1 MSNLFDR
8 FFGVEGRD
16 GFPGGA
22 SCEGVKLIEGDEGM
36 RVVVDAEGFR
46 AGDLAVTLQEKW
58 LLIRGSK
65 GRGLGDT
72 ARCGGDATEVFV
84 RRIELRGR
92 FEIDKVEAWF
102 RDGVLE
108 VVLPFARGHRFPM
121 RIRVD

>member
-8 FFGVEGRD
+8 FFGVDWRD

-22 SCEGVKLIEGDEGM
+22 SDEGVKVIEGDEGM
-36 RVVVDAEGFR
+36 RVLVGTEGFR
-46 AGDLAVTLQEKW
+46 ADDLEVTMQDKW
-58 LLIRGSK
+58 LLIRGIK
-65 GRGLGDT
+65 GRGLGDA
-72 ARCGGDATEVFV
+72 ARGGGDATEVFV

-92 FEIDKVEAWF
+92 FEIDKVVARF

-108 VVLPFARGHRFPM
+108 VVLPYARDHRFPM